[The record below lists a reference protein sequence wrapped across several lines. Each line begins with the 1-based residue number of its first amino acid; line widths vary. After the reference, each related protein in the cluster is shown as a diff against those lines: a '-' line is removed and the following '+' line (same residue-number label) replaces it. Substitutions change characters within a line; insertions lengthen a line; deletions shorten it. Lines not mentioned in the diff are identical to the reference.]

1 MTILS
6 RLFGRT
12 EPVISDASVRDAA
25 AMANLHAASFQRGW
39 SDGEFESLLLDRGT
53 LAHRATVGRAL
64 AGFVLSRIV
73 ADEAEILS
81 IAVAPA
87 RRGRGVA
94 GALLR
99 RHLGRLAGLGVRAVF
114 LEVAPDNTPAQRLYA
129 RAGFREVG
137 RRPDYY
143 PQTGGGSAAALLLRR
158 DLA

>member
-25 AMANLHAASFQRGW
+25 AMAKLHAVSFQRGW
-39 SDGEFESLLLDRGT
+39 SDGEFESLLLDRAT
-53 LAHRATVGRAL
+53 LAHRATVGRTL

-87 RRGRGVA
+87 RRSRGVA
-94 GALLR
+94 GALLQ
-99 RHLGRLAGLGVRAVF
+99 RHLGRLAGLGVRTVF
-114 LEVAPDNTPAQRLYA
+114 LEVAPDNAPAQRLYA

-143 PQTGGGSAAALLLRR
+143 PQAGGGSVAALVLRR